1 MRRGEFG
8 EGGLKEVS
16 FHQLRLI
23 GGRECNQ
30 KRHLPHWTPSGEV
43 ALFLGNA
50 TLTSLSL
57 CEVTLLGV
65 GMQRRRAIFLWDIL
79 LLSSY
84 SLHRWL
90 FVEELSQVN
99 ICPKEKVYVQ
109 WMLEIAPSPSLLF
122 TNTQPLW
129 KTLFQSLPPQYGRDS
144 VILRTSDFWR
154 MPVYI
159 WKTKKIPAYFTWPT
173 LHKERIQR
181 SCVYKIIKVTCI

>member
-57 CEVTLLGV
+57 CEVTPLGV
-65 GMQRRRAIFLWDIL
+65 GVQRRRAIFLWDIL

-90 FVEELSQVN
+90 FMEELSQVN

-109 WMLEIAPSPSLLF
+109 WMLEIAPSSSLLF

-129 KTLFQSLPPQYGRDS
+129 KTLKSVSIPPTPIWQGLCYPQNFWLLKDAS
-144 VILRTSDFWR
+144 IYLKDKKNPSILYMTNT
-154 MPVYI
+154 P
-159 WKTKKIPAYFTWPT
+159 
-173 LHKERIQR
+173 
-181 SCVYKIIKVTCI
+181 